1 MSQAQANYQ
10 TNQQM
15 PTLIPVN
22 LLAEYPQIPADDIR
36 DVLDALMVVRNS
48 TGWGRI
54 EIVLLANDIDT
65 ILTQV
70 TKKRPPKL
78 KPAK

>member
-1 MSQAQANYQ
+1 M
-10 TNQQM
+10 
-15 PTLIPVN
+15 
-22 LLAEYPQIPADDIR
+22 AEYPQIPADDIR

-70 TKKRPPKL
+70 TKKRPSKPKS
-78 KPAK
+78 AK